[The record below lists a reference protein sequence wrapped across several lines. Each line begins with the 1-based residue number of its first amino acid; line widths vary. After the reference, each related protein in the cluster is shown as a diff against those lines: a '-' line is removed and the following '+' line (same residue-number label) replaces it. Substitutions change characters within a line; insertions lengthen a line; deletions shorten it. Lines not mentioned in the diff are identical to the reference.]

1 VITFLS
7 HTIPDFT
14 DNCANNIIKYGND
27 YHATSETNYI
37 RKIDPITLETQEKV
51 KILLV
56 NISSLVL
63 NMSMWR
69 F

>member
-1 VITFLS
+1 MITFLS

-37 RKIDPITLETQEKV
+37 RKIDPITLDTQDKV
-51 KILLV
+51 KKNAVMEL
-56 NISSLVL
+56 
-63 NMSMWR
+63 
-69 F
+69 